1 MCTTD
6 RGRIL
11 TSWSSPS
18 SHLLLLPRLQVRV
31 QSYPEHTGV
40 VRVTFHLC
48 YILICG
54 LSEKEI
60 VIIHKQCGSYRQ
72 HEALTFLACNDS
84 LS

>member
-6 RGRIL
+6 RGSLL

-18 SHLLLLPRLQVRV
+18 SHLLLLRVQVRV
-31 QSYPEHTGV
+31 HSYPEHTGV
-40 VRVTFHLC
+40 VQVTFDLC

-60 VIIHKQCGSYRQ
+60 VIIHTVR
-72 HEALTFLACNDS
+72 E
-84 LS
+84 